1 VIASHHRDAPILGLS
16 RRRCVNVQCWSDIST
31 SRTRHPIC
39 ASPSERQRPP
49 QRNVRFPAP
58 LPRHIFSDLL
68 IRPSFRRVY
77 PTEYRLIFQYAPASA
92 LERIEF
98 Q

>member
-1 VIASHHRDAPILGLS
+1 VIAALHRAAPILGLS
-16 RRRCVNVQCWSDIST
+16 RRRCVNVQWWSDIST
-31 SRTRHPIC
+31 SRARHPIC

-49 QRNVRFPAP
+49 RRYVRFPAP

-68 IRPSFRRVY
+68 IRPSYRRVH
-77 PTEYRLIFQYAPASA
+77 PTEYRLMFQYAPAST
-92 LERIEF
+92 LVRIEF